1 MPRGQTQDH
10 AWCRVQVM
18 WRSAVGPRGR
28 SFHCS
33 RMWTEDQWIKIVGKQ
48 LYPHPTAELL
58 IIKAQTGRN
67 LNWQRE
73 SAALKANAKSFTGK
87 RAWRHLNLNTLP
99 PGARRAAFRSWS
111 RTGGVLGRGG
121 KCALQERQALIQFAS
136 EKLAK
141 VKCPEPNWQGPVC
154 THKRRPGPVE
164 VHRSSSEA
172 STSCPFPLLPALPS
186 FFSPSLLPS
195 FPSLHCFLSSDKHL
209 LCARP
214 YPKPKVTVVH
224 RMYSLYHQETCK
236 LVREAKQIYACNS
249 WKCSERNR
257 QRALKEICREN

>member
-1 MPRGQTQDH
+1 MTKRKCSFESKCEELHRQACMEASQPEYSPAGRQ
-10 AWCRVQVM
+10 AWH
-18 WRSAVGPRGR
+18 SEAGVG
-28 SFHCS
+28 
-33 RMWTEDQWIKIVGKQ
+33 W
-48 LYPHPTAELL
+48 
-58 IIKAQTGRN
+58 
-67 LNWQRE
+67 
-73 SAALKANAKSFTGK
+73 
-87 RAWRHLNLNTLP
+87 
-99 PGARRAAFRSWS
+99 AR
-111 RTGGVLGRGG
+111 VLGRGG

-154 THKRRPGPVE
+154 THERRSGPVE

-172 STSCPFPLLPALPS
+172 SASCPFPLLPALPS

-195 FPSLHCFLSSDKHL
+195 FPFLHFFLSSDKHL

-224 RMYSLYHQETCK
+224 RMCSLYHQETCK

-249 WKCSERNR
+249 
-257 QRALKEICREN
+257 